1 MKLRLRYVLVFLVG
15 MACMYW
21 MVRSGALVI
30 EPIYRGSSVTTSD
43 VVVEPMVDTWSP
55 ITTGE
60 VMSGDVLS
68 GSMVDTWVVQSGE
81 VVSGDQTALDDTVA
95 IIQWSGESDLAT
107 TSSSSDTKTVACTK
121 SDGNYNNALIVWWND
136 VLTATA
142 KSYVKRGSFLHYVVN
157 VSDGSKYYF
166 YHNCSNGTAT
176 NVQNLT
182 ATNVTRIVLSN
193 GQVYLR

>member
-30 EPIYRGSSVTTSD
+30 EPIYRGSLVATSGAVIESV
-43 VVVEPMVDTWSP
+43 VDTWSP

-95 IIQWSGESDLAT
+95 IIQWSGDTT
-107 TSSSSDTKTVACTK
+107 TSDWSSSDTKDVACVK
-121 SDGNYNNALIVWWND
+121 ADGMYDTPLIVWWND
-136 VLTATA
+136 VLTARTT
-142 KSYVKRGSFLHYVVN
+142 SYIKLRNFLHYIVE
-157 VSDGSKYYF
+157 VSNGEKYYF
-166 YHNCSNGTAT
+166 YHNCNNGIAT
-176 NVQNLT
+176 SVRRIYGNEQLT
-182 ATNVTRIVLSN
+182 LSN
-193 GQVYLR
+193 WQIYFR